1 MAISVGY
8 LADYIRSKKILTTGQ
23 TRKLFQSIGT
33 HDNIGR
39 KWKRRYHTVLVWAY
53 KTSLTLPLFI
63 EMLVPSQNNG

>member
-39 KWKRRYHTVLVWAY
+39 KWKRKDT
-53 KTSLTLPLFI
+53 TLSEQFQNPI
-63 EMLVPSQNNG
+63 EKS